1 MSTKA
6 VVSYFNITGLGE
18 PVRFM
23 LAFCGVDFDD
33 YRMDKDEWEYKK
45 TGLFTKIITNT
56 SISQLIWQIQG
67 ASTINLTDY
76 NLISK
81 NKDTSEIDA

>member
-1 MSTKA
+1 MSKP

-23 LAFCGVDFDD
+23 LAYSGVDFDD

-45 TGLFTKIITNT
+45 AGVYILMQQNYYNTGC
-56 SISQLIWQIQG
+56 
-67 ASTINLTDY
+67 
-76 NLISK
+76 
-81 NKDTSEIDA
+81 EI

>member
-1 MSTKA
+1 MSKA

-45 TGLFTKIITNT
+45 AGLYTNYFFA
-56 SISQLIWQIQG
+56 Q
-67 ASTINLTDY
+67 
-76 NLISK
+76 
-81 NKDTSEIDA
+81 